1 MTKEEFIKA
10 IGAKMPVKQ
19 KSHPTGRLLTKAE
32 QKEKTKDWPKF
43 NKKAHQAGQKADKNW
58 EMADRPTL
66 TKGHQAY
73 EKNK

>member
-1 MTKEEFIKA
+1 MTKEEHIKA
-10 IGAKMPVKQ
+10 LASRMASKIKQ
-19 KSHPTGRLLTKAE
+19 APTGRRLSEAE
-32 QKEKTKDWPKF
+32 QKEKTKKWPKF
-43 NKKAHQAGQKADKNW
+43 NKKAHQAGQKADRNW